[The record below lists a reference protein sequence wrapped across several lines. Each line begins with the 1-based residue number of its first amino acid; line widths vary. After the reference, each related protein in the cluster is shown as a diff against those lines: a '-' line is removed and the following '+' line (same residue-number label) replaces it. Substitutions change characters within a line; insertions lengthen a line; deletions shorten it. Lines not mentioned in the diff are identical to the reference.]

1 MNTTFDESLD
11 EFAARWGFCPHTDG
25 QLCNECASDPSQR
38 SYSYE
43 DLSTLNHERQIAI
56 FGFCSC
62 EDNDYNEN
70 PYDDCPK
77 HQEVRIKLGR

>member
-1 MNTTFDESLD
+1 MNTTFNESLHG
-11 EFAARWGFCPHTDG
+11 FVAHWGFCPHIDG
-25 QLCNECASDPSQR
+25 ELCRDCFLNPSQR
-38 SYSYE
+38 SFSYE